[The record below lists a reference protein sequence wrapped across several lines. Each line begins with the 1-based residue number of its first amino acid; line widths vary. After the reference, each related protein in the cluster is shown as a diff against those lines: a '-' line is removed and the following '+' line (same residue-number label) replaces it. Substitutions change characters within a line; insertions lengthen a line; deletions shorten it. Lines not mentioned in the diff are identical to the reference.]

1 MKHCPEC
8 GSPLIEQE
16 TEGRRRPYCGRCKKV
31 VYRQLKVGAGCIIE
45 DGESILLVQRAR
57 SPFQDTWNLPA
68 GYVEYD
74 ELPSEAAIRETLEET
89 GLEVEISELAGVYF
103 FADDPRG
110 NGILIVYRCEVVGGK
125 MRSTEEG
132 KQIGY
137 FRKETI
143 PDTLAGGGHDQ
154 AIREWAN
161 RQMEKITRS

>member
-8 GSPLIEQE
+8 GSLLIERE
-16 TEGRRRPYCGRCKKV
+16 TEGRRRLYCVRCERV
-31 VYRQLKVGAGCIIE
+31 IYRQPKVGAGCIIE

-57 SPFQDTWNLPA
+57 LPFQEKWNLPA

-74 ELPSEAAIRETLEET
+74 EPPSEAAIRETLEET

-110 NGILIVYRCEVVGGK
+110 NGVLIVYRCEVVGGK

-132 KQIGY
+132 KQIRY
-137 FRKETI
+137 FRKDAI
-143 PDTLAGGGHDQ
+143 PDALAGGGHAQ

-161 RQMEKITRS
+161 CSTGKG